1 MRTWQLDAKRVIGLL
16 CFSALPVKVLGGD
29 ILKTSGFSTC
39 LTSSTVTVSKLDVRY
54 DRSISTVTFD
64 VSGSSSK
71 EQNVTASLTVTAYGK
86 QIYQK
91 DFDPC
96 AEATKVQ
103 QLCPGK
109 YSLTRTACCLTV
121 NLHT

>member
-1 MRTWQLDAKRVIGLL
+1 MRTYQRNAQRVIGLL
-16 CFSALPVKVLGGD
+16 FFSALPARVLGGD
-29 ILKTSGFSTC
+29 ILKTSGFTTC
-39 LTSSTVTVSKLDVRY
+39 LASSTVTVDKLDVQY
-54 DRSISTVTFD
+54 DRSVNTVTFD

-86 QIYQK
+86 QVYQK

-96 AEATKVQ
+96 AEDTKVQ

-109 YSLTRTACCLTV
+109 YPFFIR
-121 NLHT
+121 HDI